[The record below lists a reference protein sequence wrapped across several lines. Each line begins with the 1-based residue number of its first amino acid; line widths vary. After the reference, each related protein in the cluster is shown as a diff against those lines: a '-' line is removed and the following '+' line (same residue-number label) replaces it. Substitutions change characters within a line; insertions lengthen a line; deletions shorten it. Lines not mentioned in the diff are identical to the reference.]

1 MFYMYSSYSDYGIG
15 WSAKAGC
22 TMWRQLFLK
31 LHEEE
36 VKTKIHFTDN
46 WHHNFP
52 IPNPTKPPHQFIP
65 FDHIVV
71 CRNPYC
77 RLVSAFTNKVCK
89 YHSQPNLYQKI
100 PMEKVSFRCFVQGLH
115 KLVKKKHVKL
125 SDIDIHLYPQ
135 SDNYRE
141 YGYTYIVKLE
151 EFDQKIIDVY
161 KKLRL
166 TRFIPKIEEFLKD
179 VKESKIGVNKT
190 DKITDEKYQYPV
202 CDKEYDLVCSIFPDY
217 KYFYD
222 NELFEMVYDLY
233 KEDFEAFGYE
243 KYKI

>member
-1 MFYMYSSYSDYGIG
+1 
-15 WSAKAGC
+15 
-22 TMWRQLFLK
+22 
-31 LHEEE
+31 
-36 VKTKIHFTDN
+36 
-46 WHHNFP
+46 
-52 IPNPTKPPHQFIP
+52 
-65 FDHIVV
+65 
-71 CRNPYC
+71 
-77 RLVSAFTNKVCK
+77 
-89 YHSQPNLYQKI
+89 
-100 PMEKVSFRCFVQGLH
+100 MEKISFRCFVQGLH

-135 SDNYRE
+135 TYNYRE
-141 YGYTYIVKLE
+141 FGYTYIVKLE
-151 EFDQKIIDVY
+151 EFDKKIIDVY